1 MINTQTNRSFIEEQ
15 QYSTF
20 ILENLYDSLL
30 PAQFWRD
37 VSDFSAGEVLNIKT
51 IGETVIQEISED
63 TPIVYNPIE
72 SGNIQLQI
80 TDYIGNGWYVTDK
93 MRQDSSQ
100 LDALIAAY
108 GADQV
113 RKIQEYFET
122 RAFATLNAGQTNAN
136 ANLVNG
142 LPHRIAAT
150 GTGNKI
156 TLDHFYRMK
165 LAFDKAEVPYAGRVV
180 VVDPIVAH
188 TLQGLFQGTY
198 NVDANPEF
206 QDILEGGFSRDHQF
220 VMNIAGW
227 NVITSNRLPKGTFS
241 DGTTSVTDGVA
252 NIFMSI
258 VDDQTK
264 PLMAAW
270 RQMPSVESGR
280 NKDFARDEFV
290 QRARFGM
297 GVQRK
302 DTYGIVITGAS
313 L

>member
-20 ILENLYDSLL
+20 ILENLYDGLL
-30 PAQFWRD
+30 PTQFWRD

-51 IGETVIQEISED
+51 IGETVIQEVSED
-63 TPIVYNPIE
+63 APIIYNPIE
-72 SGNIQLQI
+72 SGSIQMSI
-80 TDYIGNGWYVTDK
+80 TDYIGNGYYVTDK

-100 LDALIAAY
+100 LDALMAAY

-122 RAFATLNAGQTNAN
+122 RAFAVLNAGQTNAN
-136 ANLVNG
+136 PNNING
-142 LPHRIAAT
+142 LPRRLAAT
-150 GTGNKI
+150 GAGNKI
-156 TLDHFYRMK
+156 TVDHFYRMK
-165 LAFDKAEVPYAGRVV
+165 LAFDKAEVPYAGRIAVI
-180 VVDPIVAH
+180 DPVVAH

-198 NVDANPEF
+198 QVDSNPVM
-206 QDILEGGFSRDHQF
+206 QGILEGGFARDHQF

-227 NVITSNRLPKGTFS
+227 NIITSNRLPKGTFS

-252 NIFMSI
+252 NIFMSV

-280 NKDFARDEFV
+280 NKDMARDEFV
-290 QRARFGM
+290 QRARFGL

-302 DTYGIVITGAS
+302 DTYGILITGAS

>member
-1 MINTQTNRSFIEEQ
+1 
-15 QYSTF
+15 
-20 ILENLYDSLL
+20 
-30 PAQFWRD
+30 
-37 VSDFSAGEVLNIKT
+37 
-51 IGETVIQEISED
+51 
-63 TPIVYNPIE
+63 
-72 SGNIQLQI
+72 
-80 TDYIGNGWYVTDK
+80 

-136 ANLVNG
+136 PNNVNG
-142 LPHRIAAT
+142 LPRRIAAT

-188 TLQGLFQGTY
+188 TLQGLYQSTY
-198 NVDANPEF
+198 NVDSNPVL